1 MSLKAIAQE
10 LGISITTVSRG
21 LNGYSDV
28 AEHTRQ
34 LIMAAAEAR
43 GYQPNASARRLKT
56 GKTDAVGLVYPMT
69 ASALYDPNLLEIVG
83 DITGALADFN
93 IDVLMVSDRGH
104 DGQFPYIRLI
114 ESGRVDALIVFDI
127 FEDDP
132 RINYLASKKHPFL
145 ACGRCNLT
153 QPYAWF
159 DFDCET
165 GSREAVRYLTRYGH
179 QHIAYL
185 CGTEDQAFVNQRKQG
200 FIKEM
205 QGSDLTIPPEYIVE
219 ANCNRNGGYAAMLQ
233 LLQLAERP
241 TAVLIDHSMLG
252 DGALT
257 ATIDAG
263 LQPGKDISFIVYD
276 GLPPDTLLKQKATSV
291 QLSTSNK
298 KSKQIANM
306 VVALINGESPEKL
319 QVLWPTEIAPGDTVS
334 PPAR

>member
-56 GKTDAVGLVYPMT
+56 GRTDAVGLVYPMT

-83 DITGALADFN
+83 DITGALANFN

-114 ESGRVDALIVFDI
+114 ESGRVDALIVFDTY
-127 FEDDP
+127 EDDP
-132 RINYLASKKHPFL
+132 RINYLAAKQHLFL
-145 ACGRCNLT
+145 ACGRSNLQ

-159 DFDCET
+159 DFDCES
-165 GSREAVRYLTRYGH
+165 GSREAVNYLAEHGH
-179 QHIAYL
+179 QQIAYL
-185 CGTEDQAFVNQRKQG
+185 GGKEDQAFVNQRKQG
-200 FIKEM
+200 FILQM
-205 QGSDLTIPPEYIVE
+205 RARDSDIPAEYLIE
-219 ANCNRNGGYAAMLQ
+219 APCNRKGGYAAMQQ
-233 LLQLAERP
+233 LLQVTPRP

-263 LQPGKDISFIVYD
+263 LEPGKDISFIIYD
-276 GLPPDTLLKQKATSV
+276 GLPPDTLLKQTVTAV
-291 QLSTSNK
+291 QLSTSEK
-298 KSKQIANM
+298 KSQQIADM
-306 VVALINGESPEKL
+306 VIALINGESAEKL
-319 QVLWPTEIAPGDTVS
+319 QVLWQPTITPGNTV
-334 PPAR
+334 ARLN

>member
-69 ASALYDPNLLEIVG
+69 ASALYDPNLLEIVS
-83 DITGALADFN
+83 DITAALANFN

-114 ESGRVDALIVFDI
+114 ESGRVDALIVFDT

-132 RINYLASKKHPFL
+132 RVNYLVSKKHPFL
-145 ACGRCNLT
+145 ACGRCNIKE
-153 QPYAWF
+153 PYAWF
-159 DFDCET
+159 DFDCEI
-165 GSREAVRYLTRYGH
+165 GSREAVKYLIDH
-179 QHIAYL
+179 QHRQIAYL
-185 CGTEDQAFVNQRKQG
+185 GGKDHQAYVNQRKQG
-200 FIKEM
+200 FIKQMSE
-205 QGSDLTIPPEYIVE
+205 SDLELPPNYVIE
-219 ANCNRNGGYAAMLQ
+219 ANSNRSGGYAAMQQ
-233 LLQLAERP
+233 LLQLENRP

-263 LQPGKDISFIVYD
+263 LTPGKEISFIIYD
-276 GLPPDTLLKQKATSV
+276 GLPPDTLLKQQATLV
-291 QLSTSNK
+291 QLSTSDQ
-298 KSKQIANM
+298 KSRQIADM
-306 VVALINGESPEKL
+306 VVALINGEASEKL
-319 QVLWPTEIAPGDTVS
+319 QVLWPTTVIDGDTVS
-334 PPAR
+334 RLL